1 MESIHHTFYVK
12 ICEFNFICK
21 LLVDNANNTNNVI
34 RPLEFLECQE
44 PFDHKGNETA
54 RKEAGHGCSKVE
66 VNYI

>member
-1 MESIHHTFYVK
+1 MSL
-12 ICEFNFICK
+12 NCK
-21 LLVDNANNTNNVI
+21 LLVDNANNADNNVI

-54 RKEAGHGCSKVE
+54 RKEAGHGCSKVF